1 MRWIWFFYKKKLK
14 YLVKVFLKD
23 MHSFSIREKNRNHD
37 YANIVHFKRLTTG
50 NKISPTSLESILCLH
65 VSTSHITS

>member
-23 MHSFSIREKNRNHD
+23 MHSFSIREKTE
-37 YANIVHFKRLTTG
+37 IMIMQILF
-50 NKISPTSLESILCLH
+50 ISKD
-65 VSTSHITS
+65 